1 MKALCYILIILI
13 SKTSLFAADFTYTN
27 PGARANS
34 IGNAFSSIANDPY
47 AIFYNPAGLTQI
59 KDTELSFGMARRLS
73 DYGNLGEASISYTRP
88 LPDTEN
94 SVFGFGYEAIRQS
107 KIGKRDLF
115 LFGYSDQFTLKY
127 FQLPIMWGGN
137 FKIISLR
144 YPQKSHFGLGL
155 DAGIILSA
163 KSGLKTS
170 LVLSDIDT
178 GLGASYTSLTIGNS
192 WTYNNTIFAIDFK
205 IRGNYSKFYPGIEQ
219 KLFNDLLRLRAGKGV
234 NLEGNDYLVTGFG
247 FNLDPFIIDLSYSIP
262 WEGMHKNAGLYEF
275 NFTYKFEAPSFNE
288 KLIEEAS
295 SKLSELNRKI
305 DDLKKQKNDL
315 EVQITRYQTNKSV
328 LESDLTLMQTR
339 MREIEEKVKQLEIEA
354 IDAEFK
360 KSNPPK
366 KHLPVIKKEE
376 KWPKIHK
383 VSTGDTLRSIAGK
396 YYGNPN
402 LWQLIYDA
410 NQDKIYRGLPKE
422 GEILK
427 IPAPV
432 EK

>member
-1 MKALCYILIILI
+1 MKRVIILFALF
-13 SKTSLFAADFTYTN
+13 SLNNLFALDFTYTY

-34 IGNAFSSIANDPY
+34 IGSAFSSIADNSY
-47 AIFYNPAGLTQI
+47 GVFYNPAGLTQI
-59 KDTELSFGMARRLS
+59 KNTELSSGIGRRLS
-73 DYGNLGEASISYTRP
+73 DNGNLGEFSIAYARP

-94 SVFGFGYEAIRQS
+94 SVFGFGYDAIRQS
-107 KIGKRDLF
+107 KVGKRDSF

-144 YPQKSHFGLGL
+144 YPDKTHFGFGL
-155 DAGIILSA
+155 DGGVILSSKQNFRTA
-163 KSGLKTS
+163 
-170 LVLSDIDT
+170 LVLSDLDT
-178 GLGASYTSLTIGNS
+178 GMGKSFVTLTIGNS
-192 WTYNNTIFAIDFK
+192 WQYKDTIFAMDLR
-205 IRGNYSKFYPGIEQ
+205 IRGGYSEFFPGIEH
-219 KLFNDLLRLRAGKGV
+219 KLFNDLLRIRAGKGI

-247 FNLDPFIIDLSYSIP
+247 FNLDPVVIDLSYSFP
-262 WEGMHKNAGLYEF
+262 WQGLHKNAGVYEF

-288 KLIEEAS
+288 KLVEEAS
-295 SKLSELNRKI
+295 AKVSELNRKI
-305 DDLKKQKNDL
+305 DELRKQKNEL
-315 EVQITRYQTNKSV
+315 EVQITKYQTNKGV
-328 LESDLTLMQTR
+328 LESDLVLMQTR
-339 MREIEEKVKQLEIEA
+339 MRELEEKVKQLEIEA

-360 KSNPPK
+360 KQNPPK
-366 KHLPVIKKEE
+366 KPAPIIKKQE

-383 VSTGDTLRSIAGK
+383 VMPGDTLRSIAGK
-396 YYGNPN
+396 YYGNQN